1 VPQRTSVESPPVRS
15 NFERLFTPR
24 GVAIIGASN
33 EPSRIGG
40 QPLRSLT
47 QFGYSGGVYPVNPK
61 YPSISDRVCFPE
73 VSAVPDPCDLAIIA
87 LPAAHVAKAV
97 EQCGARGIGYAI
109 VFSAGFREVGD
120 KGTAL
125 HEELVATAR
134 RVGVR
139 LIGPNCQGLLNL
151 RSRVYAGFGSIFQ
164 RADLEGG
171 PLAMVTQSG
180 GFGTGVVKLA
190 QIAGIGFNYVVS
202 TGNEADI
209 DALDLLEY
217 LLEQDDVE
225 VLTTYMEGI
234 TDGRRLLAL
243 GQRALALRK
252 PILVWKVGSSSSGMR
267 AAVSHTANL
276 SSAPELYRAV
286 FREGGFIEVRDVDD
300 LIDAARAFLS
310 RRLPR
315 GKNVG
320 VLTNSGGAGVLLADR
335 CEERGLHLPVP
346 TEGVKQRL
354 RALVPEYGALGNPID
369 VTAQV
374 SSDPLRMNRVV
385 SILLEDPDFDQ
396 VILSRGNASG
406 EFGVKWAHSFV
417 ETIHDSDK
425 PVLVHILP
433 DGAEKTLQLLD
444 RHRVAWF
451 PTPGRAVAGA
461 ACLREFAVKVAR
473 SAARSARTQPRRE
486 IEWSRTTGALGEHEA
501 KNVLAAYGIPAVREV
516 LLSPAAVQALTEP
529 PMRFPVA
536 LKIESADIAHKTE
549 AGAVRLNIDNLAEL
563 KAAARAIET
572 AARDYRPN
580 ARIAGILVQ
589 EMASGVEIMAG
600 VVNDDVFGPVV
611 ALGLGGIFA
620 ETLRDV
626 THRCAPF
633 DIGVAHTMID
643 ELKGR
648 ALLDG
653 VRGRPAADV
662 EALADAISRLS
673 LLATDHADHIAEI
686 DINPL
691 FVRPAGEGVVAADAL
706 IVLRNGKGMP
716 NE

>member
-1 VPQRTSVESPPVRS
+1 VKSD
-15 NFERLFTPR
+15 FDRLFTPR

-33 EPSRIGG
+33 EPSRIGS
-40 QPLRSLT
+40 QPLRSLGK
-47 QFGYSGGVYPVNPK
+47 FGYAGGVYPVNPK
-61 YPSISDRVCFPE
+61 YQSIDDRFCFPD
-73 VSAVPDPCDLAIIA
+73 VTAVPDPCDLAIIA
-87 LPAAHVAKAV
+87 LPAAHVANAV
-97 EQCGARGIGYAI
+97 EQCGARGIPFAI

-120 KGTAL
+120 RGAAL
-125 HEELVATAR
+125 HEQLVATAR
-134 RVGVR
+134 RAGVR

-151 RSRVYAGFGSIFQ
+151 RARVYAGFGSIFQ
-164 RADLEGG
+164 RSDLEGG

-190 QIAGIGFNYVVS
+190 QIAGLGFNYVVS
-202 TGNEADI
+202 TGNEADLN
-209 DALDLLEY
+209 ALDLLEY
-217 LLEQDDVE
+217 LLEQEDVE

-243 GQRALALRK
+243 GERALALRK

-276 SSAPELYRAV
+276 SAAPELYRAV
-286 FREGGFIEVRDVDD
+286 FRQGGFIEVRDVDD
-300 LIDAARAFLS
+300 LIDAARALLS
-310 RRLPR
+310 HRLPR
-315 GKNVG
+315 GRNVG

-346 TEGVKQRL
+346 TESVKQRL
-354 RALVPEYGALGNPID
+354 RELVPEYGALGNPID

-374 SSDPLRMNRVV
+374 SSDPLRMNQVV
-385 SILLEDPDFDQ
+385 SILLEDPDVDQ
-396 VILSRGNASG
+396 VILSRGNAAG

-417 ETIHDSDK
+417 DTIQASDK

-444 RHRVAWF
+444 HHRVAWF
-451 PTPGRAVAGA
+451 PTPGRAVTGA
-461 ACLREFAVKVAR
+461 SCLREFAIKISR
-473 SAARSARTQPRRE
+473 STERKERTLPRYE
-486 IEWSRTTGALGEHEA
+486 IEWPRTTGALGEHEA
-501 KNVLAAYGIPAVREV
+501 KSILATYGIPAVREV
-516 LLSPAAVQALTEP
+516 LLSSEAVQALTESP
-529 PMRFPVA
+529 VRFPVA
-536 LKIESADIAHKTE
+536 VKVESADIPHKTE
-549 AGAVRLNIDNLAEL
+549 AGAVRLHIDNLAEL
-563 KAAARAIET
+563 KAAALAVT
-572 AARDYRPN
+572 ASARSYCPD

-589 EMASGVEIMAG
+589 EMATGVEIMAG
-600 VVNDDVFGPVV
+600 VINDAVFGPVV

-633 DIGVAHTMID
+633 DISVAHTMID

-653 VRGRPAADV
+653 VRGRPAADI
-662 EALADAISRLS
+662 EALADALSRLS
-673 LLATDHADHIAEI
+673 LLAADHAGRIAEI

-706 IVLRNGKGMP
+706 IVLRGVEATHP
-716 NE
+716 